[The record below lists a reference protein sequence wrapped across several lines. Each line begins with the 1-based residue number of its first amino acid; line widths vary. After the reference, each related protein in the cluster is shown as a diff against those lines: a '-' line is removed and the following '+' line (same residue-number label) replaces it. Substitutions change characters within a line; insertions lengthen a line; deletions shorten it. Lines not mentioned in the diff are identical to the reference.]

1 MVGPEGFK
9 LYPFERAVAAW
20 AQAAQGVMANHPLDP
35 AQLRHGK
42 TWYVGVDA
50 LPNCGDGSINGT
62 PLAGAWTQDV
72 ALPKTWHRA
81 QVSILYPGYPMQDA
95 GETDAAH
102 RYRIKRFAAHVDGLL
117 PVGPER
123 RRYLQEPHAFILGL
137 PLNPVAAAPLMVWP
151 GSQVIMGDA
160 FRRALSGLDPKDVD
174 LTEVYQTARRAVFA
188 AIEPLAVRMKPGQ
201 AVLLHR
207 HLLHGVAPWG
217 DKTVPTENGRMI
229 AYFRPEYP
237 FGSNAWHQTP

>member
-1 MVGPEGFK
+1 
-9 LYPFERAVAAW
+9 
-20 AQAAQGVMANHPLDP
+20 
-35 AQLRHGK
+35 
-42 TWYVGVDA
+42 
-50 LPNCGDGSINGT
+50 
-62 PLAGAWTQDV
+62 
-72 ALPKTWHRA
+72 
-81 QVSILYPGYPMQDA
+81 
-95 GETDAAH
+95 
-102 RYRIKRFAAHVDGLL
+102 
-117 PVGPER
+117 
-123 RRYLQEPHAFILGL
+123 
-137 PLNPVAAAPLMVWP
+137 
-151 GSQVIMGDA
+151 MGDA